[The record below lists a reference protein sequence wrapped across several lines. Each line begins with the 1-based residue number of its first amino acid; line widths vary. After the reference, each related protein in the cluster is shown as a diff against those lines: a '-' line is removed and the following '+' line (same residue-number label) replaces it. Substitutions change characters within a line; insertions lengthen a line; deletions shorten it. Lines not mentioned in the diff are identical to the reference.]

1 MFPPFFMMF
10 SPFFLYCPFSCSAQ
24 LRNPGKEFICP
35 KLGGFLPG
43 IPVALKLLTSNSTYL
58 WFKKTFFCHV
68 NASLVFALL
77 QSNCHYHSLL
87 LLGSVYQSTTLSTAS
102 LASRNPVVKQA
113 LHKKKYSALMPIK
126 RETSKNSSCEL
137 PLLCSCKAG
146 AGLKLLLK
154 WSLEWLVRG
163 GTQSLAAGV
172 LH

>member
-24 LRNPGKEFICP
+24 LRNPGKGLVCP
-35 KLGGFLPG
+35 KLGVFLPA
-43 IPVALKLLTSNSTYL
+43 ISLALKLFTSNSTYL
-58 WFKKTFFCHV
+58 WFKKRFFCRV

-87 LLGSVYQSTTLSTAS
+87 LLGSVYQSTTPFTAS

-113 LHKKKYSALMPIK
+113 LHKKKYSALVPIK
-126 RETSKNSSCEL
+126 RETSKSSSYEL

-154 WSLEWLVRG
+154 WSFEWLVHG
-163 GTQSLAAGV
+163 GTESLAAGV